1 MVVKVPVF
9 LICISNIGL
18 ESDKYPPRAQ
28 NPSDFINY
36 LVHDYFRWK
45 VLEEIA
51 CERHVYGIVTKK
63 IQPLCR
69 GQTERRAS
77 SETPAGDPSQTIV
90 RRATEFRAKAG
101 PTARIFGADSVT
113 YATPGAASRGFA
125 GRFGDLSSSDSS
137 RENNRGR

>member
-77 SETPAGDPSQTIV
+77 REKLSRIRIHIDSNDSCGLDMSAELSQ
-90 RRATEFRAKAG
+90 A
-101 PTARIFGADSVT
+101 
-113 YATPGAASRGFA
+113 
-125 GRFGDLSSSDSS
+125 
-137 RENNRGR
+137 